1 MVKYSYND
9 IMEPWYPEEFKVID
23 MDPIKKNTYAISN
36 YGRVISIDYNRILN
50 SYIGNEYRKIHL
62 YNEDGTRTSY
72 QIHVLVAYHFI
83 PRTIDD
89 INNNRNIV
97 NHKNLI
103 TTMNYVHNLEWVNTA
118 ENAAHSHQYRHF
130 KLKSAAFRPTN
141 GQWIDTRGSKNGMS
155 RLTEDQV
162 HIMCSMLEKGYSYSD
177 ICNHLGLEDN
187 DNNRH
192 LLTNLV
198 ERKRWKHI
206 SKDYNL
212 PKLHQCINF
221 SEYVIPVCELL
232 EKRLSNKEIVK
243 ILQMKTPIDHTY
255 RFINRI
261 RNRKVYSEITKNYN
275 F

>member
-1 MVKYSYND
+1 MMKYSYND

-23 MDPIKKNTYAISN
+23 MKPIKKNTYAISN
-36 YGRVISIDYNRILN
+36 YGRVISINYNRILN

-62 YNEDGTRTSY
+62 CNEDGTRTSY

-103 TTMNYVHNLEWVNTA
+103 TTMNYVHNL
-118 ENAAHSHQYRHF
+118 
-130 KLKSAAFRPTN
+130 KSAVFRPTN
-141 GQWIDTRGSKNGMS
+141 GQWIDTKGSKNGMS

-177 ICNHLGLEDN
+177 ICIHLGLEDN

-212 PKLHQCINF
+212 PKPHQCINF
-221 SEYVIPVCELL
+221 SEYIIPVCELL
-232 EKRLSNKEIVK
+232 EKGLSNKEIVK
-243 ILQMKTPIDHTY
+243 ILQMKTPIDPTY